1 MVLWPKCLLGV
12 IANSPVLHIYH
23 VPGTVLSLLH
33 IYILTAT
40 RLGGFYYY
48 AHFTDEEPKPLE
60 RESHLAKITGASQWQ
75 N

>member
-1 MVLWPKCLLGV
+1 MPD
-12 IANSPVLHIYH
+12 
-23 VPGTVLSLLH
+23 TVLSLLN

-60 RESHLAKITGASQWQ
+60 TESYLAKITGASQWQ

>member
-1 MVLWPKCLLGV
+1 MRLWPKCLLGV
-12 IANSPVLHIYH
+12 IANSPVHHAYH
-23 VPGTVLSLLH
+23 VPDTVLSLLN

-60 RESHLAKITGASQWQ
+60 TESYLAKITQL
-75 N
+75 